1 MLSFKMS
8 SSLDRGLMSAL
19 GCFGAEVVEK
29 LSSLDLLKCST
40 ESALKQLDLSGSIIS
55 KKSAKSSKVKKT
67 AKPTVILPFC
77 GVIVEDWCKG
87 VKLNHGL
94 HTQCTMGCKDD
105 YCKTCTKQ
113 ADGSATGKPS
123 FGDIRDRAEFG
134 VDYVDPKGKLTVPY
148 ANIVEKLKIDMTE
161 AVAAAE
167 VLGWT
172 IPETQ
177 LVKRERSKKKSPK
190 ASKNE
195 DQIAQ
200 LVTEAYAESNKTA
213 ANLAK
218 EAALALLKSDKEAKK
233 AASDLVKAEK
243 DAVKVAKKAASDL
256 VKAEKDAVKVAKKAA
271 SDLVKA
277 EKEAAKVAKKAALE
291 LAKAEKEAVKVAKK
305 AASDLVK
312 AEKEAVKVAKK
323 AASDLVK
330 AEKEAVKVAKKAALE
345 LAKTAKVA
353 AKALEKEEKAA
364 AKVVEKELKAAAA
377 LKSKADKKA
386 LKLQK
391 EVEVTPELVEDIID
405 SSDDEE
411 EAELELSETMTVGDV
426 EYYCAE
432 QDGQTILFTKTG
444 EPVGIYDAESES
456 VQECEFGK

>member
-256 VKAEKDAVKVAKKAA
+256 VKAEK
-271 SDLVKA
+271 
-277 EKEAAKVAKKAALE
+277 EAAKVAKKAALE
-291 LAKAEKEAVKVAKK
+291 LAKADKEAA
-305 AASDLVK
+305 
-312 AEKEAVKVAKK
+312 
-323 AASDLVK
+323 
-330 AEKEAVKVAKKAALE
+330 KVAKKAALE